1 MKTQEL
7 KSTLLNKL
15 SKAKNEVS
23 ADIAKI
29 SWPNTSRVDLIEGA
43 KVSEDKVLKMNW
55 DFQLTLSRPLNEQAE
70 RGQKRSV

>member
-29 SWPNTSRVDLIEGA
+29 SWPNTSRVDLIEAA
-43 KVSEDKVLKMNW
+43 KVSEDKALETSW
-55 DFQLTLSRPLNEQAE
+55 DVQSI
-70 RGQKRSV
+70 